1 MAFNCADSFSADYA
15 EARSK
20 FRQAVAAAGGALDS
34 VTNPNLGPDS
44 GELTTDVAWFGPRSA
59 EAVLVTISGTHGA
72 EGFCGSGAQIHW
84 LARGEAANPPRGG
97 AVPSIPPLHPYR
109 FARRPPGPGG

>member
-20 FRQAVAAAGGALDS
+20 FRQAVAAARGALDS
-34 VTNPNLGPDS
+34 VTNPSHGPD
-44 GELTTDVAWFGPRSA
+44 GRELTTDIAWFGPRSA

-72 EGFCGSGAQIHW
+72 EGFCGSGAQRHL
-84 LARGEAANPPRGG
+84 LARGQATRLPPDV
-97 AVPSIPPLHPYR
+97 AVPM
-109 FARRPPGPGG
+109 